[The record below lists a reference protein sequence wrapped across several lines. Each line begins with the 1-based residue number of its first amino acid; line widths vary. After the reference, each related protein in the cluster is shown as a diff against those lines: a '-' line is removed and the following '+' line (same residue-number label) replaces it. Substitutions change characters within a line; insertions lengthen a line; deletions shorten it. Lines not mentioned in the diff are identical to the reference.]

1 MILYGTPEE
10 LAKALEEEAAKLLS
24 LKGRDPHLDKFIDKK
39 LKMLKDCLA
48 RLRHTRSGEV
58 QIIAIS
64 SCYLVEL

>member
-10 LAKALEEEAAKLLS
+10 LAKALEEEAVKLLS

-39 LKMLKDCLA
+39 LRILKECLTKLK
-48 RLRHTRSGEV
+48 RTKTSQV
-58 QIIAIS
+58 QVIAIS

>member
-10 LAKALEEEAAKLLS
+10 LAKALEEEVAKLLS

-39 LKMLKDCLA
+39 LKMLKECWTK
-48 RLRHTRSGEV
+48 LRGIRSSQV